1 MEYGLIGEK
10 LGHSYSGVIHG
21 KIGDYGYEL
30 CEIPKDELAAFME
43 KHDFKGINVTIPYKK
58 DVIPFL
64 DEISPEAEKIGAV
77 NTIVNSGGR
86 LFGYNTDIDG
96 FLYMARRAGIEFS
109 GKKVV
114 ILGSGGT
121 SLTARAAAEMS
132 GAAEI
137 VTVSRNGV
145 NNYGNIDRHFD
156 AEIIINTTPVGMYP
170 NVCASPIQLD
180 GFKNLEGVIDVIYN
194 PVRTMLIMQA
204 EKMGVKC
211 TSGLPMLAAQA
222 AYAYDKFFGKT
233 SGEDLFEKIISE
245 TDFETENIILIGMPG
260 SGKTTVGKRLAQMLN
275 REFIDTDVYIETQKN
290 TTIPKLFEAFGED
303 GFRMIESDVAE
314 CVGKLSGK
322 VIATGGGIVTR
333 LENYERLHRNG
344 KIIFV
349 ERDINLLE
357 LSGRPLSKDRTAV
370 ERMYRERYDSYVQ
383 FADFSADNNGEIE
396 ETAKKI
402 LQYCYKA

>member
-194 PVRTMLIMQA
+194 PVRTELIMQA